1 MWCLQEEIIMSS
13 IKDSQMNLYLRKTAA
28 GFSHVAPWVIV
39 AKPAVDLTQSEL
51 REPTLARSQLQ
62 TVCSDSCLSFHYIFL
77 MQCQK
82 VEKCCLCR
90 QFTGKGRQ

>member
-13 IKDSQMNLYLRKTAA
+13 IKDSKMNLYLRKAAA

-39 AKPAVDLTQSEL
+39 AKPAVDLTPSEQ

-62 TVCSDSCLSFHYIFL
+62 TICSDSCLWFHYIFL
-77 MQCQK
+77 MQVSESWK
-82 VEKCCLCR
+82 VLPL
-90 QFTGKGRQ
+90 